1 MRENLDNALSLVLA
15 SEGGYVND
23 PADAGGATKYGIT
36 ASTLARTRGHAVTP
50 TDVQAL
56 SSDEARALFQRS
68 YWQVIRGDELPSGV
82 DYAVFDAAVHSGPKQ
97 ATLWLQSSLGVVA
110 DGVMGP
116 LTLASTKT
124 ADAMSLIQEFSDR
137 RRDALRKLAGFARFG
152 RGWESRVERVRR
164 DALQF
169 VQSYAPISP
178 LEPKKESP
186 MDQTQSI
193 FQSRTV
199 WSNIIGFAAFVL
211 SLTGHGVAFDA
222 GQVTDSIMQLVTA
235 GSFVAS
241 TIFRIVSTKKIGA

>member
-1 MRENLDNALSLVLA
+1 
-15 SEGGYVND
+15 
-23 PADAGGATKYGIT
+23 
-36 ASTLARTRGHAVTP
+36 
-50 TDVQAL
+50 
-56 SSDEARALFQRS
+56 
-68 YWQVIRGDELPSGV
+68 
-82 DYAVFDAAVHSGPKQ
+82 
-97 ATLWLQSSLGVVA
+97 
-110 DGVMGP
+110 
-116 LTLASTKT
+116 
-124 ADAMSLIQEFSDR
+124 MSLIQELSDR

-164 DALQF
+164 DAFQF
-169 VQSYAPISP
+169 VQSSAPISP
-178 LEPKKESP
+178 LEPKKENP